1 MYCPVPKVATKT
13 LLNVMLYMHVRDI
26 SEHLDNNWTNVDTA
40 RARME
45 QMINISAFIE
55 DLRQNAITIPKTEEP
70 KSLAAF
76 LRIYL
81 NILRFGS
88 INGTSSSPPLNPWRL
103 RFTFAFPYLRLH
115 SLSNLSQIFS
125 PSFTRVIFV
134 RHPFERLASAYK
146 ERIATLTRD
155 RIQPE
160 PEYDAMREMIC
171 RRRKFPRELRQ
182 PLKKLDEC
190 KGTLPSFKEF
200 IRYIL
205 VNTGKPA
212 VVARMNYHWQPYSVL
227 CQVCKFKYNF
237 IGKYEMFNDHF
248 IYFLKR
254 FNLSDWNIQKPNGAS
269 GLTKWDYQKFY
280 LTLPDGLIC
289 QLIRLYDED
298 FRLFNY
304 RVEDYINRT
313 TLIQNCDRLRTL

>member
-13 LLNVMLYMHVRDI
+13 LLTVMLYMHVRDI
-26 SEHLDNNWTNVDTA
+26 SEHLDNNWTNVDAA

-45 QMINISAFIE
+45 QMINISVFLQ
-55 DLRQNAITIPKTEEP
+55 DLRQNGITIPEEEEP

-88 INGTSSSPPLNPWRL
+88 INGTPSSPPVNPWRL

-115 SLSNLSQIFS
+115 SVSNLSQIFS
-125 PSFTRVIFV
+125 PSYTRAIFV

-146 ERIATLTRD
+146 ERIATLTKD

-171 RRRKFPRELRQ
+171 RRRNLNKEVPQSSQKR
-182 PLKKLDEC
+182 DGC
-190 KGTLPSFKEF
+190 KGTIPSFEDF

-205 VNTGKPA
+205 VNKDKSG
-212 VVARMNYHWQPYSVL
+212 VVAKMNYHWQPYSVL
-227 CQVCKFKYNF
+227 CQVCKFQYNF
-237 IGKYEMFNDHF
+237 IGKYETFNDHF

-280 LTLPDGLIC
+280 LTLPDELIC
-289 QLIRLYDED
+289 QLLRLYDED
-298 FRLFNY
+298 FRFFNY
-304 RVEDYINRT
+304 RVDDYINRP
-313 TLIQNCDRLRTL
+313 TLIQNCK

>member
-1 MYCPVPKVATKT
+1 
-13 LLNVMLYMHVRDI
+13 
-26 SEHLDNNWTNVDTA
+26 
-40 RARME
+40 
-45 QMINISAFIE
+45 
-55 DLRQNAITIPKTEEP
+55 EP

-88 INGTSSSPPLNPWRL
+88 INGTSSSPPPNPWRL

-115 SLSNLSQIFS
+115 GLSNLSQIFS
-125 PSFTRVIFV
+125 PSFTRAIFV

-146 ERIATLTRD
+146 ERIATLARD
-155 RIQPE
+155 RIQSE

-171 RRRKFPRELRQ
+171 RRGNLTGELRQ
-182 PLKKLDEC
+182 PLQRIGEC
-190 KGTLPSFKEF
+190 KETIPSFEQF

-205 VNTGKPA
+205 INTRTPA
-212 VVARMNYHWQPYSVL
+212 GIARMNYHWQPYSVL

-237 IGKYEMFNDHF
+237 IGKYETLNDHF

-254 FNLSDWNIQKPNGAS
+254 FNLSDWNIQKPIGPS

-280 LTLPDGLIC
+280 LALPDELIC
-289 QLIRLYDED
+289 QIIRLYGED
-298 FRLFNY
+298 FHLFNY
-304 RVEDYINRT
+304 RVDDYINRPT
-313 TLIQNCDRLRTL
+313 FSIQNCR